1 MERHDRS
8 GAMPGARFVDPTVL
22 ARIGNL
28 DLLARHVVD
37 GFINGLHR
45 APHFGASID
54 FAEHRGYVPGDDIR
68 RLDWRLYART
78 DKYFVKQYEADTN
91 TNFSVLFDISR
102 SMAFGSEGH
111 VTKIEYARYL
121 AACLGYMAH
130 RQRDR
135 VGIVTFDED
144 VVTYVPP
151 SAKHFDV
158 MLHTLDRAQPVRAGR
173 LRAPLEKIA
182 EHFKRRSVVALIS
195 DLYEEPEEIVEA
207 IKPYRFL
214 GNDLMVFHVLD
225 QAELEFPYREAS
237 RFQDIETGEEVPVV
251 PESLLKQYRELIQG
265 HIESLRAR
273 FSEIRVDYTLVNTAR
288 PLDDA
293 LFAYLANRERLMRV
307 R

>member
-1 MERHDRS
+1 MASRDQS
-8 GAMPGARFVDPTVL
+8 NAMPGARFVDPRVL

-28 DLLARHVVD
+28 DLIARHVVD

-54 FAEHRGYVPGDDIR
+54 FAEHRGYVAGDDIR
-68 RLDWRLYART
+68 RVDWRLYART
-78 DKYFVKQYEADTN
+78 DKYFVKQYDADTN
-91 TNFSVLFDISR
+91 TNFSVLLDISK
-102 SMAFGSEGH
+102 SMMFGSGG

-135 VGIVTFDED
+135 VGIVTFDEE
-144 VVTYVPP
+144 VVNYVPP

-158 MLHTLDRAQPVRAGR
+158 MLHTLDRAEPVRAGR

-182 EHFKRRSVVALIS
+182 EHFKRRSIVALIS
-195 DLYEEPEEIVEA
+195 DLYEEPDEILEA
-207 IKPYRFL
+207 VKPYRSL
-214 GNDLMVFHVLD
+214 GNDIMVFHVLD
-225 QAELEFPYREAS
+225 PAELDFPYRDAS
-237 RFQDIETGEEVPVV
+237 RFQDLESGEEIPIV
-251 PESLLKQYRELIQG
+251 PESLLEQYRQLIAA
-265 HIESLRAR
+265 HIEALRTK
-273 FSEIRVDYTLVNTAR
+273 FSEIRVDYMMVNTAR

-293 LFAYLANRERLMRV
+293 LFNYLANRERMMRV

>member
-1 MERHDRS
+1 MERREQS
-8 GAMPGARFVDPTVL
+8 GAMPGARFVDPKVL

-28 DLLARHVVD
+28 DLLARSVVD

-54 FAEHRGYVPGDDIR
+54 FAEHRGYVAGDDIR
-68 RLDWRLYART
+68 RVDWRLYART
-78 DKYFVKQYEADTN
+78 DKYFVKQYDADTN
-91 TNFSVLFDISR
+91 TNFSVLLDISK
-102 SMAFGSEGH
+102 SMSFGSGG

-121 AACLGYMAH
+121 AACLAYMAH

-135 VGIVTFDED
+135 VGIVTFDAD
-144 VVTYVPP
+144 VVAYVPP

-158 MLHTLDRAQPVRAGR
+158 MLHTLDQAAPVRAGR

-195 DLYEEPEEIVEA
+195 DLYEEPDEIFEA

-225 QAELEFPYREAS
+225 PAELDFPYKDAS
-237 RFQDIETGEEVPVV
+237 RFRDLETGEEVPIV
-251 PESLLKQYRELIQG
+251 PESLLAQYRELIG
-265 HIESLRAR
+265 AHIEALRTK

-293 LFAYLANRERLMRV
+293 LFNYLANRERMMRV